1 MRSCF
6 NSSYSLPAL
15 LMFSLPESPVSSL
28 SVYSLDC
35 CLTCSSSMELT
46 IRSCFNSSNSL
57 PALLMFSYLN
67 LQCFQSLSILVGLLF
82 DLFLKYGVNNEILF
96 QLF

>member
-6 NSSYSLPAL
+6 NSSNSLPAL
-15 LMFSLPESPVSSL
+15 LVFSLPESPMFQASQ
-28 SVYSLDC
+28 YSLDC

-57 PALLMFSYLN
+57 PALLVFSLPESPMF
-67 LQCFQSLSILVGLLF
+67 LVSQ
-82 DLFLKYGVNNEILF
+82 YTRWIVV
-96 QLF
+96 

>member
-1 MRSCF
+1 MRYCF

-46 IRSCFNSSNSL
+46 IRSCFNSSYSL
-57 PALLMFSYLN
+57 PALLMFSLPESPM
-67 LQCFQSLSILVGLLF
+67 FQASQYTHWIV
-82 DLFLKYGVNNEILF
+82 V
-96 QLF
+96 